1 MTDRVVVV
9 GAGTMGH
16 GIAQVCAQYGY
27 CVTLVDVKQEILER
41 AVEGIKSNLNV
52 MRSLGVINVSD
63 AEVLSRISLETDLE
77 KACTKARL
85 VIEAIVENLKA
96 KHDLFYEM
104 DKWLPEDCIVTSN
117 TSSLSITAMA
127 RSMGRTEKFV
137 GMHWFT
143 PPHLIPVVEV
153 VKTEWVAP
161 EAVRFVV
168 DFVKSVKKYPV
179 VCKDS
184 PGFIVNRVL
193 QAMGLEAFSILEE
206 GLVEDQEQLDRA
218 ISLTFGIRM
227 PFYGPC
233 RLADFG
239 GLDIWLATA
248 RNLFEQ
254 LKHEKFRPPKVL
266 ENKVKDG
273 LLGVK
278 NGNGFYE
285 YSEEE
290 RKRVVEERNANLI
303 KCLQMLGWV

>member
-1 MTDRVVVV
+1 MAGKVVVV

-27 CVTLVDVKQEILER
+27 SVALVDLNREILER
-41 AVEGIKSNLNV
+41 AVEGIKGNLRV
-52 MRSLGVINVSD
+52 MRSHGVVSVSD
-63 AEVLSRISLETDLE
+63 EEVLSRISLETDLE
-77 KACTKARL
+77 KACAGAQL
-85 VIEAIVENLKA
+85 VIEAIVEDLKA
-96 KHDLFYEM
+96 KQELFCEI

-127 RSMGRTEKFV
+127 EAMGRLEKFL

-153 VKTEWVAP
+153 VKTQWVSP
-161 EAVRFVV
+161 DAVKFVV
-168 DFVKSVKKYPV
+168 DFAKSVKKYPV

-193 QAMGLEAFSILEE
+193 LSMGLEAFSILEE
-206 GLVEDQEQLDRA
+206 GLVEDPEQLDRA

-239 GLDIWLATA
+239 GVDIWLATA
-248 RNLFEQ
+248 TNLFEQ
-254 LKHEKFRPPKVL
+254 LKHEKFRPPRVL
-266 ENKVKDG
+266 EDKVKNG

-278 NGNGFYE
+278 SGKGFYD

-290 RKRVVEERNANLI
+290 CKRVIEERNTNLI
-303 KCLQMLGWV
+303 KCLQMLGWL

>member
-1 MTDRVVVV
+1 MADRVVVV

-27 CVTLVDVKQEILER
+27 SVTLVDVKQEILER
-41 AVEGIKSNLNV
+41 GLEGIKSNLNV

-63 AEVLSRISLETDLE
+63 AEILSRISLETDLK

-85 VIEAIVENLKA
+85 VIECIVESLEA
-96 KHDLFYEM
+96 KQTLFCEM
-104 DKWLPEDCIVTSN
+104 DKWLPKDCIVTTN
-117 TSSLSITAMA
+117 TSSLSVAAMA
-127 RSMGRTEKFV
+127 RSMGRMEKFL

-161 EAVRFVV
+161 EAVKFVV
-168 DFVKSVKKYPV
+168 DFVKSVNKYPV
-179 VCKDS
+179 VCKDT

-193 QAMGLEAFSILEE
+193 IAMGMEAFSILEE
-206 GLVEDQEQLDRA
+206 GLVEEPEQLDRA

-233 RLADFG
+233 RLSDFG

-254 LKHEKFRPPKVL
+254 LKHEKFSPPKVL

-278 NGNGFYE
+278 TRKGFYE